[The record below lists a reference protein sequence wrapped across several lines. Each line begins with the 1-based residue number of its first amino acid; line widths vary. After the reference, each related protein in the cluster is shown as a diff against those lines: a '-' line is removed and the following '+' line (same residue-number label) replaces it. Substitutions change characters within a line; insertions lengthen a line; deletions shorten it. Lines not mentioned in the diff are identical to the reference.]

1 MDHRDYRQF
10 NNSPTRGMLHPM
22 ELMEGVPAEIQWLNS
37 TAIYPAL
44 GVGGFVADC
53 VQSADEFHP

>member
-1 MDHRDYRQF
+1 
-10 NNSPTRGMLHPM
+10 MLHPM